1 MTDDDTI
8 RGRAEIAFRLSRSER
23 KISRWVRRGLLK
35 ASKDGP
41 FQNNVLQVR
50 AADVQ
55 RLKHGEGED
64 D

>member
-23 KISRWVRRGLLK
+23 KISRWVRRGILP
-35 ASKDGP
+35 ARPDGP
-41 FQNNVLQVR
+41 FQNNLLRVR
-50 AADVQ
+50 AADLE

>member
-8 RGRAEIAFRLSRSER
+8 RGRAEIAFRLGRSER
-23 KISRWVRRGLLK
+23 TVSRWVRRSLLK

-41 FQNNVLQVR
+41 FDNNLLRVCS
-50 AADVQ
+50 ADLQ

>member
-8 RGRAEIAFRLSRSER
+8 GGRAEIAFRLSRSER
-23 KISRWVRRGLLK
+23 KISRWVRRGILP
-35 ASKDGP
+35 ARPVGP
-41 FQNNVLQVR
+41 R
-50 AADVQ
+50 AADLE